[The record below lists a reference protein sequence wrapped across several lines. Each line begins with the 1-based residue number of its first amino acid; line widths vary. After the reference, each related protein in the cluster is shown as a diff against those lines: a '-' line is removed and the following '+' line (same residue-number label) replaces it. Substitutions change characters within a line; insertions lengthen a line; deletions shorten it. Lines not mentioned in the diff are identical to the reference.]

1 MPKPTKPRA
10 EFEALLIQDVLLIID
25 LNGPVSVTNDAEA
38 VIPAARNLLG
48 APASARVVYRD
59 STNRWDEL
67 LCHPDGSFKDFAPI
81 KADDPVRQITPLV
94 DRQFLPIAS

>member
-1 MPKPTKPRA
+1 MPNHQKPRA
-10 EFEALLIQDVLLIID
+10 EFEALLIQGVILIVD
-25 LNGPVSVTNDAEA
+25 LNGPVSVTNDAGA
-38 VIPAARNLLG
+38 VIPHARDLLG

>member
-1 MPKPTKPRA
+1 M
-10 EFEALLIQDVLLIID
+10 
-25 LNGPVSVTNDAEA
+25 SVTNDAEA
-38 VIPAARNLLG
+38 VIPAARNLLD

-67 LCHPDGSFKDFAPI
+67 LCHQDGSFKDFAPI